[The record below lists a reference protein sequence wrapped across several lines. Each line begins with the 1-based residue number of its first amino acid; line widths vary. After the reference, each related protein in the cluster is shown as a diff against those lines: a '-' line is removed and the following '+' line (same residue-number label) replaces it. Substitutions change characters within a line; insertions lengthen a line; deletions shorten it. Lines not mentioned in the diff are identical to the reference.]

1 MDALWYDAEELP
13 ADSDDGSDEAQAE
26 PEEEAGEAVLDEA
39 LGVDDTAP
47 EEVQRRIEALVSS
60 LLERLSET
68 PPQVPALELRSRQ
81 TAGAVVR
88 KRLLSRRDAP
98 AVVRLWRVLAEI
110 HANSIAGRS
119 VTQRELYYTLADG
132 VTVKRAGDVNSAIQ
146 DAVAVLAA
154 PRACLNITCASRG
167 LVAGLLSYLEDG
179 IWHDL
184 AALGH
189 GHAIPGSMAWVAA
202 VGLRSTATLIMVVE
216 KHAVF
221 NRLLQ
226 EGFCARLNAIMLT
239 ARGQPDLAS
248 RGLLARLHTL
258 APEAPIVALIDY
270 NPSGLLIL
278 STYRSGSVRM
288 GLEAGRFAVPV
299 RWLAARTADLAA
311 VADDAMLA
319 LTPRDDTLI
328 RNLLATPRFAAAS
341 PLYEAELRAM
351 AARGLKAEL
360 EALYNSDVESSLTD
374 LLVPKILRQ
383 DFL

>member
-1 MDALWYDAEELP
+1 MDALWYDDEPL
-13 ADSDDGSDEAQAE
+13 ADSQDSDKAAG
-26 PEEEAGEAVLDEA
+26 PEDAVLDDAA
-39 LGVDDTAP
+39 LLVDDVTP

-60 LLERLSET
+60 LLAGLSAT
-68 PPQVPALELRSRQ
+68 PPHAPTLELRSRQ
-81 TAGAVVR
+81 TAGAILR

-98 AVVRLWRVLAEI
+98 AVVRVWRVLAEI

-119 VTQRELYYTLADG
+119 VTQRELYYVLADG

-146 DAVAVLAA
+146 DAVALLGA
-154 PRACLNITCASRG
+154 PRASLNITCASRG
-167 LVAGLLSYLEDG
+167 LLAGALAYLEEG
-179 IWHDL
+179 VWRDL
-184 AALGH
+184 AAQGH

-202 VGLRSTATLIMVVE
+202 VGLRSAANFILVVE

-226 EGFCARLNAIMLT
+226 EGCCERLNAVMLT
-239 ARGQPDLAS
+239 ARGQPDLAT
-248 RGLLARLHTL
+248 RGLLARLHALLPDARVL
-258 APEAPIVALIDY
+258 ALVDY

-299 RWLAARTADLAA
+299 RWLAARTGDLAA
-311 VADDAMLA
+311 VVDDAMLA
-319 LTPRDDTLI
+319 LSPRDDTLI
-328 RNLLATPRFAAAS
+328 RNLLATPRFGADS

-360 EALYNSDVESSLTD
+360 EALYNSDALSSLTD
-374 LLVPKILRQ
+374 ILATKILRQ
-383 DFL
+383 DYL